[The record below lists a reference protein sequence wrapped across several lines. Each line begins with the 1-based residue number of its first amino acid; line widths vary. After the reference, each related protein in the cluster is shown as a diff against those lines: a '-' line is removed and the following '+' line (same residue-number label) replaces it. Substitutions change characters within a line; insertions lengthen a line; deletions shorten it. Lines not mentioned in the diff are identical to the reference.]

1 MCGFSPPHIAGRIQ
15 LQRAVEITTFADVPD
30 QTQKDCKNLYI
41 FCMQSKGRHF
51 TTIQTLFLGLEP
63 CMQKY
68 IRKLIISSN
77 LVVVSCQNYT
87 TACINVY
94 L

>member
-1 MCGFSPPHIAGRIQ
+1 
-15 LQRAVEITTFADVPD
+15 
-30 QTQKDCKNLYI
+30 
-41 FCMQSKGRHF
+41 MQSKGRHF